1 MAEGITGKKSIL
13 KKEHE
18 KISENLVE
26 NSQYFSKHYKEPK
39 KDPNGVKFKEISEL
53 VKVKQLETEILQTET
68 IEKEEAIIH
77 RCKTLEEINN
87 HADLLLEK
95 LKELKR
101 QKLEYG
107 YDVSYEYDNLKIKFE
122 LVQKMK
128 EKIIKQK
135 AEEIKRKYM

>member
-1 MAEGITGKKSIL
+1 MAERITGNKSIL

-18 KISENLVE
+18 KIIENVVE
-26 NSQYFSKHYKEPK
+26 NSQYFSKHYIEPK
-39 KDPNGVKFKEISEL
+39 KETNGVKFKEISEL
-53 VKVKQLETEILQTET
+53 VKVKQLETEIIQTET
-68 IEKEEAIIH
+68 IQKEEAIIH

-101 QKLEYG
+101 QKLENG

-128 EKIIKQK
+128 EKIIKQQK
-135 AEEIKRKYM
+135 ADEIKRK